1 MNWFVYIIEASD
13 GSLYT
18 GITTDLDKRFA
29 QHLSGKGAKY
39 FKGRAPVKMVY
50 TEADHDRS
58 SASIR
63 EAAIK
68 KLTRHQKQ
76 QLITIESQ
84 K

>member
-13 GSLYT
+13 RSLYT

-39 FKGRAPVKMVY
+39 FKGRTPVKMVY

-58 SASIR
+58 SASLR

-68 KLTRHQKQ
+68 KLTRQQKQ
-76 QLITIESQ
+76 ALIPR
-84 K
+84 